1 MLARA
6 RTMKT
11 GPSEEFVGDELVPV
25 PGTAEVAG
33 MSRRE
38 PGLPQRFTWRGTEYS
53 VVGVIEQW
61 KSHGPCRSGGGETYL
76 RRHWYKILTDPPA
89 VLTVYF
95 ERQARTA
102 KRPKARW
109 WIYSRAEAEGPG
121 TAARRTRE
129 P

>member
-1 MLARA
+1 
-6 RTMKT
+6 MKT

-25 PGTAEVAG
+25 AGTAEVAG

-109 WIYSRAEAEGPG
+109 WIYSRAEAELPG
-121 TAARRTRE
+121 TAAKRPRE

>member
-1 MLARA
+1 MAA
-6 RTMKT
+6 ES
-11 GPSEEFVGDELVPV
+11 GEEFVGEELVPV
-25 PGTAEVAG
+25 AGTAEVAG

-53 VVGVIEQW
+53 IVGVIEQW
-61 KSHGPCRSGGGETYL
+61 KSHGPCRSGGGEVYL

-89 VLTVYF
+89 VLTIYF

-109 WIYSRAEAEGPG
+109 WIYSRAKADRPG
-121 TAARRTRE
+121 TAGKAAPE
-129 P
+129 A